1 MNAIFLR
8 DVRVLRNRADLSLVT
23 EVFVG
28 FAIVTLVVATGY
40 VTGRMGI
47 LGPTALDVLSKA
59 AFFVFSPAL
68 LFIVLGDADI
78 QVLFSGLLP
87 VSALAAVGALV
98 LYVVI
103 AWVSRVRGAGRLTVG
118 GLAASYVNSN
128 NIGLPLA
135 AYILGDPALAAPVLL
150 FQLIVMSPVALTIL
164 DISSHG
170 SLSARR
176 ILSGPIRNPLIIG
189 SILGVVVSWWD
200 LELPDIIHEPLDLLG
215 QAAVP
220 TLLFALGLSLA
231 SQRLWE
237 AREFRREIAMAA
249 IIKLSVMPLI
259 AWLLGVFVF
268 SLDDHALFTVVIL
281 AALPSA
287 QNVFNYSQRYH
298 VATPLAR
305 DSVVLTTLVSLPIMI
320 GLALLLAPV

>member
-78 QVLFSGLLP
+78 QVLFSDLLP

-103 AWVSRVRGAGRLTVG
+103 AVVSRVRGAGRLTVG

-189 SILGVVVSWWD
+189 SILGVVVSWWN

-237 AREFRREIAMAA
+237 AREFRREIAVAA